1 MKKVSFWLLLG
12 AVLSVVFL
20 SCDKDDVKED
30 EGLVD
35 DKPSEEVVEPRR
47 LTVTKTR
54 LGNQYTSDD
63 FPSYYNLY
71 EGKAFSDSTMAADF
85 VFLSFNEEV
94 KFVLTRYSEISE
106 ENKQLLTN
114 KGKVC
119 ADVDRKT
126 EFYKLPK
133 SFRAADFDT
142 LKSVVALED
151 LIDRSKLS
159 TLPGIMARGYFY
171 SDEYG
176 WTEGTMVGVKDE
188 EGRLGIIKMDDFSK
202 MVTDDGKELVS
213 MRITVKYDKRE
224 E

>member
-1 MKKVSFWLLLG
+1 MKKVRFWLLVG
-12 AVLSVVFL
+12 AVLSVGFL
-20 SCDKDDVKED
+20 SCDKEDVKED
-30 EGLVD
+30 EGIVD
-35 DKPSEEVVEPRR
+35 DKPSEEVVEPRK

-54 LGNQYTSDD
+54 LGNQYTSD
-63 FPSYYNLY
+63 FASYYNLY

-94 KFVLTRYSEISE
+94 KFVLTRYNEISE
-106 ENKQLLTN
+106 ENKQILTK
-114 KGKVC
+114 KGKEC
-119 ADVDRKT
+119 ADINRST
-126 EFYKLPK
+126 EFYILPK
-133 SFRAADFDT
+133 SFRTADFDT
-142 LKSVVALED
+142 LKSVVVLEN

-159 TLPGIMARGYFY
+159 TLPVTMARGYFY

-176 WTEGTMVGVKDE
+176 WSEGTMVGVKDE

-202 MVTDDGKELVS
+202 TVTDDGKELVS